1 MFSHRMPSAHL
12 CIFAIDFPN
21 NIIEIPL
28 LGGGGHISS
37 LHVAIL
43 TRLGV
48 TIFKMPPST
57 AATVNQFPNPK
68 VSDVE
73 KEGEAEEGQGGHLLF
88 LIRMDQSSSPFLS
101 PFYLSISGTLFL
113 FLSSLS
119 SLYLPP
125 PLSLCRILGPLQ
137 GISMAQRR
145 AVTSKCHPGETRAL
159 PSFVFFHSAT
169 RLPFSCVG
177 AVAFLVLPHLR
188 PPKEEHSRYIPDLPF
203 HPRRVKT

>member
-1 MFSHRMPSAHL
+1 
-12 CIFAIDFPN
+12 
-21 NIIEIPL
+21 
-28 LGGGGHISS
+28 
-37 LHVAIL
+37 
-43 TRLGV
+43 
-48 TIFKMPPST
+48 MPPST

-73 KEGEAEEGQGGHLLF
+73 KEGEAEEGQGGHFCYSSLEWISPLLP
-88 LIRMDQSSSPFLS
+88 SSSRFISASLAPFFFSSAL
-101 PFYLSISGTLFL
+101 FQAFIS
-113 FLSSLS
+113 S
-119 SLYLPP
+119 P

-169 RLPFSCVG
+169 RLPFSRVG
-177 AVAFLVLPHLR
+177 ADAFLVLPHLR

-203 HPRRVKT
+203 HPRRVET